1 MTAKDNSTLHVTV
14 WLDRHS
20 AVMGIEERSIAFPD
34 DPPKKT
40 IERFTSNIERRCS
53 STGGRH
59 GHMAFQHLTVQPAIK
74 AERRREHESIAF
86 MREIIAHIEKNPQH
100 RIITSL
106 QIYGPGEAKKMLAS
120 QIKLRHPE
128 WPTPELSATGSRLT
142 EAQKLAHFESTHR
155 KDMENRKNRTSET
168 AARRFK
174 A

>member
-1 MTAKDNSTLHVTV
+1 
-14 WLDRHS
+14 
-20 AVMGIEERSIAFPD
+20 
-34 DPPKKT
+34 
-40 IERFTSNIERRCS
+40 
-53 STGGRH
+53 
-59 GHMAFQHLTVQPAIK
+59 MAFQHLTVQPAIK